1 MPRAVWSGS
10 LSFGLVNIPVK
21 AFTAVHDH
29 TIHFHQLHKGT
40 GARIRNKRVSAKS
53 GREVDSD
60 QIELGHELSSGRY
73 VTVDPE
79 EIDALRP
86 KTTRTI
92 DITDFVALDEIDPIY
107 YERTY
112 WLAPADDTA
121 NRPYQLLLAVMDDQ
135 QRVGIGRIVMHRK
148 QCLGAI
154 RPYDRALAL
163 STMRFAD
170 EVVDRSDIDA
180 LPERRTKPSS
190 DELDLATTVVDA
202 LASAWDP
209 KRYHDDDMEQVRD
222 IIERRAAGKTVEPE
236 ESPEPSGGEVVD
248 LMAALEASVAEAR
261 TGRTSK
267 RSTKRSSKRSTKR
280 STKAS
285 ARASTKASDGRR
297 AKRTA

>member
-10 LSFGLVNIPVK
+10 IAFGLVNIPVK
-21 AFTAVHDH
+21 AFSAVHDH
-29 TIHFHQLHKGT
+29 TVHFHQLHKGT
-40 GARIRNKRVSAKS
+40 GARIQNKRVSAKS

-60 QIELGHELSSGRY
+60 QIELGYELSSGRY
-73 VTVDPE
+73 VTVDPK
-79 EIDALRP
+79 EIDDLRP

-121 NRPYQLLLAVMDDQ
+121 NRPYQLLLTVMEDQ
-135 QRVGIGRIVMHRK
+135 QRVGIGTVVMHRK
-148 QCLGAI
+148 QYLGAI

-190 DELDLATTVVDA
+190 EELHLATTVVDA

-209 KRYHDDDMEQVRD
+209 KRYHDDYTEQVRD
-222 IIERRAAGKTVEPE
+222 IIERRAAGETVEPE
-236 ESPEPSGGEVVD
+236 EAPEPSGGEVVD

-261 TGRTSK
+261 KGRTSK
-267 RSTKRSSKRSTKR
+267 RSTKRSTKGSTKR
-280 STKAS
+280 STKGS
-285 ARASTKASDGRR
+285 SKATTATTSRR
-297 AKRTA
+297 GKRTA